1 MPRSQPNAIRSLGKR
16 PRCPHCRVEMEL
28 SDTSVMLPD
37 GIEAEAPVWLCR
49 HCWQVEPLEGD
60 QLHLVRLR
68 TS

>member
-1 MPRSQPNAIRSLGKR
+1 
-16 PRCPHCRVEMEL
+16 MEL
-28 SDTSVMLPD
+28 SDASVMLPD